1 MRELSTHKGGERM
14 IIDMILD
21 RKGFEEDGV
30 MDYYNPKRF
39 YDMMMAYGEDG
50 GSGFAIARAMDC
62 GTEDDVRRELCGYID
77 RNQYNPEIKDYINS
91 VEWIKGGN

>member
-1 MRELSTHKGGERM
+1 M

-21 RKGFEEDGV
+21 RKGFEEVGFV
-30 MDYYNPKRF
+30 DYYDSKHF

-50 GSGFAIARAMDC
+50 GSGWDIARAMDY
-62 GTEDDVRRELCGYID
+62 GTEDDVRRELCEYID

-91 VEWIKGGN
+91 VEWIEGGN